1 MLFQQQPNH
10 KISAMKF
17 SMMPSTGSRNVTLG
31 FPNEARQFDLKKDR
45 VCFWGYADVKE
56 ISFFISTDVLR
67 HLNPDMAVSEGAILK
82 TFDTARANP
91 KGRIEKVWTQGQRF
105 RCLRSYRK
113 GFRVAP
119 TPALL

>member
-1 MLFQQQPNH
+1 
-10 KISAMKF
+10 
-17 SMMPSTGSRNVTLG
+17 MMPSTGSRNVTLG

-82 TFDTARANP
+82 TFDTARAQIQ
-91 KGRIEKVWTQGQRF
+91 KAALKKFGRRGNDSDAYVLIEKDFV
-105 RCLRSYRK
+105 
-113 GFRVAP
+113 
-119 TPALL
+119 